1 MKSEKMKRYSIRKLS
16 VGIVSVV
23 IGQFYIGRIET
34 PVVAD
39 EVKITTIV
47 ENSTSESASKISNKN
62 SNVKEENNLSTTL
75 EQQNYKELK
84 LQENSHKNIG
94 ESSTQEV
101 REEGTQLPKNKL
113 EEENKQL
120 VRKKRSVTIDETPTS
135 IASEELSVT
144 QSTPHY
150 LVTGKNYYND
160 PSINLGETLTK
171 KLKTLLMPINLHD

>member
-39 EVKITTIV
+39 EVKITTIA

-75 EQQNYKELK
+75 EQQNHKELK

-101 REEGTQLPKNKL
+101 
-113 EEENKQL
+113 
-120 VRKKRSVTIDETPTS
+120 
-135 IASEELSVT
+135 
-144 QSTPHY
+144 
-150 LVTGKNYYND
+150 
-160 PSINLGETLTK
+160 
-171 KLKTLLMPINLHD
+171 

>member
-23 IGQFYIGRIET
+23 IGQFYIGRVET

-39 EVKITTIV
+39 EVKITTIT
-47 ENSTSESASKISNKN
+47 ENSRSVSATKISNEN

-75 EQQNYKELK
+75 EQQNHKELK

-120 VRKKRSVTIDETPTS
+120 VRKKRSVTI
-135 IASEELSVT
+135 ELQQVL
-144 QSTPHY
+144 
-150 LVTGKNYYND
+150 LVKNYR
-160 PSINLGETLTK
+160 
-171 KLKTLLMPINLHD
+171 LLNRLLII